1 MSAGPTKPISGK
13 WIVVPLVVVT
23 VVTLTTFLIIKLS
36 GRGAATRNYLALHQT
51 AGLRDLE
58 QGFYEDAVKN
68 FTPVIEAGAEPSA
81 FGFRGEAYLRMEQYD
96 RAIADFR
103 EAVKQEPDLAANHAA
118 LGAALA
124 ATGSE
129 EEALVEFEKAIAL
142 HELKEPPKARISR
155 TGDNL
160 ADVIERRDAL
170 LETMPERDTAKA
182 LAGETQNT
190 RGSGD

>member
-23 VVTLTTFLIIKLS
+23 VVTLTAFLIIKLS

-58 QGFYEDAVKN
+58 EGFYEDAVKN

-81 FGFRGEAYLRMEQYD
+81 YGFRGEAYLQMELYD
-96 RAIADFR
+96 EAEADFR
-103 EAVKQEPDLAANHAA
+103 NAVQYEPNLAANHAG

-124 ATGSE
+124 AQGRR
-129 EEALVEFEKAIAL
+129 EEALREYAKAIKLLEA
-142 HELKEPPKARISR
+142 EEPAKSNVPR
-155 TGDNL
+155 TGDDL
-160 ADVIERRDAL
+160 DEVIEKRDAL
-170 LETMPERDTAKA
+170 QASTSESPADSLR
-182 LAGETQNT
+182 
-190 RGSGD
+190 